1 MNHAEFVTWAAEGH
15 TDAMGQ
21 PFSAWLLAVEG
32 PDGRPLRDAHN
43 RVVRETQ
50 AQWLARQTAPI
61 NQAPTATAAAPQL
74 ELFA

>member
-1 MNHAEFVTWAAEGH
+1 MNHAAFVTWSAGK

-43 RVVRETQ
+43 RVVYETQ
-50 AQWLARQTAPI
+50 AQWLARQGAPI
-61 NQAPTATAAAPQL
+61 TTQAPAAPQL